1 MKESSEIDDFLT
13 TCETLVL
20 QAQSFTESPKEF
32 EETNKNL
39 NDFFDKNWA
48 NFSALVT
55 KCKHESKLDESF
67 RNRVNALLNSLA
79 SLENKAN
86 TKNDWVNEF
95 KQYILSSNQ

>member
-13 TCETLVL
+13 TCETFVL
-20 QAQSFTESPKEF
+20 QAQSVTESPKDF

-39 NDFFDKNWA
+39 KDFFDKNWV

-55 KCKHESKLDESF
+55 KFKHESKLDESF
-67 RNRVNALLNSLA
+67 RNRVDALLNSLA

-86 TKNDWVNEF
+86 KKNDWVNEF
-95 KQYILSSNQ
+95 KQYIMNSN